1 MHSCTVQVENAETIK
16 RMHRFGPISALC
28 ARQRSAFSSSSDRP
42 PWLWQLSAA
51 FQIQNFFSIFQTISG
66 FQYLS
71 DSFSLHFSIFF
82 VVFSI
87 FLPRC
92 FKEAFLGGRAS
103 QAVVA
108 FTVGIQSDEPLQSSW
123 IIPILFRNSWA
134 GMISLWT
141 IRLLWAV
148 HASPGCVSR
157 VCCATAEAWTCKKIV
172 DSSLQVLR
180 PSAEA
185 TVLSVLWSTSNE
197 VALSVTRASLCSL
210 DFLHAVYLYWI
221 VSHVSHVYSGM
232 STRARAH

>member
-42 PWLWQLSAA
+42 PWPWQLSAA

-66 FQYLS
+66 SQYLS

-82 VVFSI
+82 VVFCI

-103 QAVVA
+103 QAVVV
-108 FTVGIQSDEPLQSSW
+108 FTVEIQSDEPLQSSW

-141 IRLLWAV
+141 MMDCSCVTRMRLPSLLCDRWGLNLQKDCRLVA
-148 HASPGCVSR
+148 
-157 VCCATAEAWTCKKIV
+157 
-172 DSSLQVLR
+172 SSLTTQRRSDCVICVM
-180 PSAEA
+180 EHKQ
-185 TVLSVLWSTSNE
+185 WSG
-197 VALSVTRASLCSL
+197 TRRHYASLCSL

-221 VSHVSHVYSGM
+221 VSHVSHVCSGM

>member
-1 MHSCTVQVENAETIK
+1 MHSCAVQVENAETIK
-16 RMHRFGPISALC
+16 RMHGFGPISALC

-42 PWLWQLSAA
+42 PWPWQLSAA

-71 DSFSLHFSIFF
+71 DSFSLHFSVFF

-103 QAVVA
+103 QAVVFLRLKSKVMNLSKA
-108 FTVGIQSDEPLQSSW
+108 WFHYG
-123 IIPILFRNSWA
+123 
-134 GMISLWT
+134 LWWT
-141 IRLLWAV
+141 V

-180 PSAEA
+180 PSAEV

-197 VALSVTRASLCSL
+197 VALGVTMR
-210 DFLHAVYLYWI
+210 HYAV
-221 VSHVSHVYSGM
+221 
-232 STRARAH
+232 